1 MLNQSQRL
9 ASPQQVNRLV
19 GSKTS
24 LNPVPRTTPETE
36 CGSPGRKTAAD
47 QGGEFGTEQG
57 VPSGEASKRKNSYH
71 QIEIAS
77 PNKALIT
84 ASTDRLGKLRQSVG
98 LPIELPL
105 YG

>member
-1 MLNQSQRL
+1 ME
-9 ASPQQVNRLV
+9 A
-19 GSKTS
+19 
-24 LNPVPRTTPETE
+24 
-36 CGSPGRKTAAD
+36 PGRKTAAD

-57 VPSGEASKRKNSYH
+57 VPSGETSKWKNSYH

-77 PNKALIT
+77 SKKELIT
-84 ASTDRLGKLRQSVG
+84 ASTDRLGKLRLSVG